1 MRMSIKKISFLF
13 ILFITTFQSV
23 TACDICGCG
32 IGNSYIGILPNFKKT
47 IVGIRYR
54 HNAMTTHVG
63 VGGSVSYLTTYEKYN
78 VAELWGGW
86 TVSNNFRVMMSLPY
100 NFSERTNHG
109 ITNTKNG
116 LGDINVTGLYQ
127 VLGKKATATDQTIV
141 QSLWMGAGIK
151 LATGKYNPSD
161 KSGSNNANLFQ
172 LGTGSNDFTLNAMYD
187 IKKMNAGINIS
198 AAYKINTAN
207 KYDYRYGNK
216 INVSSQ
222 VYYAFAIG
230 NKLVV
235 SPNAG
240 VQFEAAAMDDDNG
253 TEVSVSGGNIL
264 QGTAGVEISFGK
276 ISLGANLQTPLSQ
289 NLAKGIVHA
298 GNRNMIHVS
307 IAL

>member
-1 MRMSIKKISFLF
+1 MTPIIKKTAL
-13 ILFITTFQSV
+13 LLLLTITAFTSIN
-23 TACDICGCG
+23 ACDICGCG

-78 VAELWGGW
+78 VAEVWSGW
-86 TVSNNFRVMMSLPY
+86 SVSNNFRVMLSVPY
-100 NFSERTNHG
+100 NFSEKTNQGTTH
-109 ITNTKNG
+109 NKNG
-116 LGDINVTGLYQ
+116 LGDINATGLYQ
-127 VLGKKATATDQTIV
+127 VLGKKATATDQAIV
-141 QSLWMGAGIK
+141 QSLWMGAGVK

-161 KSGSNNANLFQ
+161 KSGNNNANLFQ
-172 LGTGSNDFTLNAMYD
+172 LGTGSTDFTLNAMYD
-187 IKKMNAGINIS
+187 LRKMNAGINIS

-207 KYDYRYGNK
+207 KYDYSYGNK
-216 INVSSQ
+216 INISSQ

-235 SPNAG
+235 SPNTG
-240 VQFEAAAMDDDNG
+240 VQFEAAAMDKDNG

-264 QGTAGVEISFGK
+264 QGTAGLEISFGK
-276 ISLGANLQTPLSQ
+276 ISMGANLQTPLSQ

>member
-1 MRMSIKKISFLF
+1 MSGFIKKIALF
-13 ILFITTFQSV
+13 IPLLIAFLSA

-32 IGNSYIGILPNFKKT
+32 IGNNYIGILPNFKKT

-54 HNAMTTHVG
+54 HNTMTTHVG
-63 VGGSVSYLTTYEKYN
+63 VGGSVSYLTTYEKYK
-78 VAELWGGW
+78 VAEIWSGW
-86 TVSNNFRVMMSLPY
+86 TVSNKFRILLSLPY
-100 NFSERTNHG
+100 NFSEKTNQGTTH
-109 ITNTKNG
+109 NKNG
-116 LGDINVTGLYQ
+116 LGDINATGLYQ
-127 VLGKKATATDQTIV
+127 VLGKKATATDQAIV
-141 QSLWMGAGIK
+141 QSLWMGAGVK
-151 LATGKYNPSD
+151 LATGKYNPAD

-187 IKKMNAGINIS
+187 IQKMNAGINIS

-207 KYDYRYGNK
+207 KYDYKYGNK
-216 INVSSQ
+216 INISSQ
-222 VYYAFAIG
+222 LYYAFAIG
-230 NKLVV
+230 NKLIV

-240 VQFEAAAMDDDNG
+240 VQFEAAAMDKDNS

-264 QGTAGVEISFGK
+264 QGTAGIEIGFGK

-307 IAL
+307 IPL